1 MADSRLAVSGGKPTV
16 DAARHVRWPV
26 LTAADK
32 AAVMGVLERGVLSGP
47 FAPEVRGLE
56 REFATYI
63 GTKFGLATNSG
74 TAALHVAVVAA
85 GVGPGDEVITPAF
98 SFVATAMAILHHNA
112 IPVFV
117 DIEQETFGL
126 DPSKI
131 EAAITPRTK
140 AIMPVHIHG
149 MPCRIEAIAAIAK
162 KHRLVLIEDAA
173 QAHGASYNGRRVGT
187 FGAIAGFSLQS
198 SKNLAS
204 GEGGLTVTDDEQLY
218 LKASRA
224 RMFGEDVTLEDEKS
238 YRLDRPLDGN
248 RAYDSKDIGW
258 MYRTNEMSAALAR
271 SQLSR
276 LEAMNEQARRNAA
289 ALSAQLH
296 KLPGVTPPVVPIGC
310 VPVWHKYRVKLD
322 ASKAGLQ
329 ASADASPKRVR
340 DAVLR
345 ALQAEGV
352 DAVLWQTQPVPG
364 QTLFR
369 KKIGFGVQAGAST
382 EEAGSAGRRAEAEGR
397 SIRLGAPW
405 DRAGPVNYD
414 LSQYPE
420 TQRLLDSSLCLFS
433 HTFPIAPQPLEL
445 VEQYAAAF
453 ARVWSRLDEVL
464 AVKEGAGASA

>member
-1 MADSRLAVSGGKPTV
+1 MAESRLAVSGGKPSV

-56 REFATYI
+56 REFATYL
-63 GTKFGLATNSG
+63 GAKFGLATNSG
-74 TAALHVAVVAA
+74 TSALHVAVVAA

-98 SFVATAMAILHHNA
+98 SFVASAMSILHHNA

-117 DIEQETFGL
+117 DIEPETFGL
-126 DPSKI
+126 DPKKI
-131 EAAITPRTK
+131 EAAITPRTR

-149 MPCRIEAIAAIAK
+149 MPCRIDAIAEIAR

-173 QAHGASYNGRRVGT
+173 QAHGASFKGQRVGT
-187 FGAIAGFSLQS
+187 FGALGCFSLQS
-198 SKNLAS
+198 SKNLAC
-204 GEGGLTVTDDEQLY
+204 GEGGLTVTNDQQLY
-218 LKASRA
+218 LKASQA

-248 RAYDSKDIGW
+248 RAYDSKGIGW

-276 LEAMNEQARRNAA
+276 LEPMNEQARRNAA
-289 ALSAQLH
+289 ALSAALA
-296 KLPGVTPPVVPIGC
+296 KLPGVTPPIVPNGC
-310 VPVWHKYRVKLD
+310 VPVWHKYRLKLD
-322 ASKAGLQ
+322 VSKAGI
-329 ASADASPKRVR
+329 DASPKRVR

-369 KKIGFGVQAGAST
+369 KKVGFGIQRAETRPSGAS
-382 EEAGSAGRRAEAEGR
+382 AD
-397 SIRLGAPW
+397 LGAPW
-405 DRAGPVNYD
+405 DRAAPVSYE

-420 TQRLLDSSLCLFS
+420 TQRLLDSSICLFS

-453 ARVWSRLDEVL
+453 KRVWSKLDEVL
-464 AVKEGAGASA
+464 AAKEVA